1 MGFHTLFIYFIA
13 SIILFIL
20 LNYINN
26 KKEEIIHY
34 TITTCIYI
42 LLLSG
47 ICTSLHLTQNNDAIF
62 IVFLFELL
70 IRICYN
76 NMVEENNF
84 FQEPKNVKKY
94 LITFVAT
101 FCMNTFFISKVNNV
115 FLTEEQLKIIIWLL
129 IITYLINNTKK
140 DISSPNNKKILYR
153 KKYDKNI
160 LKKQYIVTQYARLK
174 IKYSYYIKTRYKEL
188 IPLIYAIMIYENRNR
203 PELFR
208 KLDYY
213 LYKLDGK
220 GRKFGIMGI
229 YSKYYIDDENS
240 IAIAIRRIE
249 KIYYQTKNKKDKE
262 RIILNNYYKKNN
274 IVNEILEI
282 TKEIK
287 KFNQK

>member
-20 LNYINN
+20 LNYVNN

-34 TITTCIYI
+34 TIITCIYI

-84 FQEPKNVKKY
+84 FQEPKNIKKY
-94 LITFVAT
+94 LITFIAT

-140 DISSPNNKKILYR
+140 DISKPNNKKILYR

-160 LKKQYIVTQYARLK
+160 LKKQYIVTQYAKLK

-188 IPLIYAIMIYENRNR
+188 IPLIYAIMIYENKNK

-249 KIYYQTKNKKDKE
+249 KIYYQMKNKKDKE

>member
-84 FQEPKNVKKY
+84 FQEPKNIKKY
-94 LITFVAT
+94 LVTFTAT

-160 LKKQYIVTQYARLK
+160 LKKQYIVTQYAKLK

-249 KIYYQTKNKKDKE
+249 KIYYQMKNKKNKE

-274 IVNEILEI
+274 IVNEI
-282 TKEIK
+282 
-287 KFNQK
+287 

>member
-84 FQEPKNVKKY
+84 FQEPKNIKKY
-94 LITFVAT
+94 LVTFTAT

-160 LKKQYIVTQYARLK
+160 LKKQYIVTQYAKLK

-249 KIYYQTKNKKDKE
+249 KIYYQMKNKKNKE